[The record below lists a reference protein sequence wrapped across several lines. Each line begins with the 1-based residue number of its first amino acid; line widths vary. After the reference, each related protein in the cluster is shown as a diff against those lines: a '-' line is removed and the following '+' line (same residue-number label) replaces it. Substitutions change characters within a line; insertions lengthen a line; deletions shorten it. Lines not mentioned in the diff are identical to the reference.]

1 MPTTRR
7 KKRTRPSRTFTFK
20 AYLDEDSDLITWLES
35 LSSGQRSETVR
46 DILRSHKTESDLVA
60 LLTAQHRETQRK
72 LDELAARLAQGV
84 SVTQETQA
92 QMDDTATQR
101 RKKNLLDTE
110 W

>member
-20 AYLDEDSDLITWLES
+20 AYLDEDGDLITWLES

-46 DILRSHKTESDLVA
+46 GILRSHRSESDLVA
-60 LLTAQHRETQRK
+60 LLTAQHRETQRR
-72 LDELAARLAQGV
+72 LDDLVTRLAQGV
-84 SVTQETQA
+84 PVTQEAPA
-92 QMDDTATQR
+92 QIDDTAAQR
-101 RKKNLLDTE
+101 RKKNLLETE